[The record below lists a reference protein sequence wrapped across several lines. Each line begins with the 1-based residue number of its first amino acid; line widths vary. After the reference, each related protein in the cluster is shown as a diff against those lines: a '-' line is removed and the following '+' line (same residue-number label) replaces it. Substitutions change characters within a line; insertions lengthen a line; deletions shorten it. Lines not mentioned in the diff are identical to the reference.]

1 MSDRLPPLQ
10 QCLLDA
16 DPARLEVIARR
27 WRADELPPRR
37 GDAAALLAA
46 RMQTPGLLE
55 EVWEALSADER
66 QALTVLKAA
75 PGIAWPTFT
84 RRWGE
89 VRVMGPGRLAR
100 ERPWEAPVSP
110 AESLWYWGLVFRIVT
125 EGPQQLVEVAY
136 LPRELADRLPASPP
150 SAPIL
155 PLSDEP
161 PLCRPADD
169 TLLDDACTL
178 LATIHNQRLRPTWSP
193 ADDAALLRRLRVPDP
208 ARLTFLY
215 HLVNRLGWLRSD
227 RPDRLRL
234 DPRTTEW
241 LQADAPT
248 QRAMLAQTWRDDPTW
263 NDLWHVPG
271 LVPEETG
278 SWRNDPLQA
287 RHALLGHFS
296 RLLSTDGWH
305 RLADVVAAIKEH
317 DPDFQRPDGDYATWY
332 IREAASGAY
341 LSGFECWDAV
351 EGALIRYTL
360 SGPMAWLGLVDL
372 GFEADKA
379 EAVAVRLSA
388 AGTAFLGLAAA
399 EEAAA
404 ERPTLAL
411 RPDLTVLAPAVLR
424 HERFQLSRVA
434 DWVRSGDT
442 YIYRLTPASL
452 ERARQQRIE
461 VADVLRFLERAT
473 AAPVPPLVRTALLRW
488 AERGAEVRL
497 EQGILLRTSSAE
509 LLQELLTA
517 PATRPLIGEVL
528 GPQTALVAAANW
540 PRLMRA
546 LVERGLLPDVH
557 IEEEH
562 ES

>member
-1 MSDRLPPLQ
+1 MSDRLPTLQ

-16 DPARLEVIARR
+16 DPARLEVIAHR
-27 WRADELPPRR
+27 WQADELPPRR

-55 EVWEALSADER
+55 EVWETLSADER
-66 QALTVLKAA
+66 QALTALRTA

-89 VRVMGPGRLAR
+89 VRAMGPGRLAR
-100 ERPWEAPVSP
+100 ERPWEAPISP
-110 AESLWYWGLVFRIVT
+110 AESLWYCGLVFRIVT
-125 EGPQQLVEVAY
+125 QGPQQLVEVAY
-136 LPRELADRLPASPP
+136 LPREIADRLPTLPP
-150 SAPIL
+150 TPPAL
-155 PLSDEP
+155 PPADEP
-161 PLCRPADD
+161 PICRPADD

-178 LATIHNQRLRPTWSP
+178 LALIHNQPLRPTWLP
-193 ADDAALLRRLRVPDP
+193 LDDTNLARRLRVPHP
-208 ARLTFLY
+208 ARLSFLY

-241 LQADAPT
+241 LQADTPT
-248 QRAMLAQTWRDDPTW
+248 QRAVLAQAWRDDPTW

-271 LVPEETG
+271 LLPEATG
-278 SWRNDPLQA
+278 SWSNDPLQT
-287 RHALLGHFS
+287 RRALLSHFS
-296 RLLSTDGWH
+296 CLLSTDWH

-317 DPDFQRPDGDYATWY
+317 DPDFQRPDGDYTTWY
-332 IREAASGAY
+332 IRDAASGAY
-341 LSGFECWDAV
+341 LSGFDCWDAV
-351 EGALIRYTL
+351 EGALIRYLL

-372 GFEADKA
+372 GFEAGQT
-379 EAVAVRLSA
+379 EPVAVRLSA
-388 AGTAFLGLAAA
+388 AGAVFLGLAAEA
-399 EEAAA
+399 ETAA

-411 RPDLTVLAPAVLR
+411 RPDLMVLAPAALR
-424 HERFQLSRVA
+424 HERFQLSRIA
-434 DWVRSGDT
+434 DWVQSGDT
-442 YIYRLTPASL
+442 YAYRLTPASL
-452 ERARQQRIE
+452 ERARRQRIGVE
-461 VADVLRFLERAT
+461 DVLRFLERAT

-497 EQGILLRTSSAE
+497 EQGILLHTSSAE
-509 LLQELLTA
+509 LLQELLAA

-528 GPQTALVAAANW
+528 GPQAALVAVANW
-540 PRLMRA
+540 PRLARA

-562 ES
+562 ED